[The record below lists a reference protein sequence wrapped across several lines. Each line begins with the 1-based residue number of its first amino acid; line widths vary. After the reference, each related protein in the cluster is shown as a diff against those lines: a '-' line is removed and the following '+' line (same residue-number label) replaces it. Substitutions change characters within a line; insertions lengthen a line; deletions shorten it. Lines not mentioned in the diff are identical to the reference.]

1 MGIGSTGGGEEVLVA
16 TFIKQRAEVGWPRII
31 HLSLYLRVAVTV
43 ALVDPRIDF
52 GTGS

>member
-16 TFIKQRAEVGWPRII
+16 TFIKQRTEVGWPRII
-31 HLSLYLRVAVTV
+31 QLSLYLRVAVTV